1 MTTNSNTPR
10 AIFENRRDAG
20 RRLAIELSDYGDN
33 SVVVLAIPNG
43 GVLVGVEVANAL
55 EAEFDLIVCRK
66 IPTPLKPEA
75 GFGAITADGTMILN
89 DALVKSLGLS
99 QQQIEY
105 EASKVRLGIKKRSM
119 LYRGERP
126 LTSVS
131 GRTVIIVDDGLAS
144 GYTMRAAVES
154 VRLRRPREIVVGVP
168 CASAMAVQHVEKV
181 VDKLVA
187 VALGY
192 APRFA
197 VADFYSHWYDVRDDE
212 IARLLKQWRALRS
225 R

>member
-1 MTTNSNTPR
+1 M
-10 AIFENRRDAG
+10 
-20 RRLAIELSDYGDN
+20 
-33 SVVVLAIPNG
+33 VLAIPNG
-43 GVLVGVEVANAL
+43 GVLVGIEVANAL
-55 EAEFDLIVCRK
+55 RADFDLIVCRK

-99 QQQIEY
+99 RQQIDY
-105 EASKVRLGIKKRSM
+105 EAGKVRQDIKKRSM

-126 LTSVS
+126 LTSIS

-154 VRLRRPREIVVGVP
+154 VRLRRPKEIIVGVP
-168 CASAMAVQHVEKV
+168 CSPAAVAQDVEKV
-181 VDKLVA
+181 VNKLVV
-187 VALGY
+187 VATGY

-197 VADFYSHWYDVRDDE
+197 VADFYGQWYDVSDDE
-212 IARLLKQWRALRS
+212 IARLLKQWRARQRS